1 MEFAIFD
8 LDGCVSDDRHRR
20 ELMPNTGSPS
30 GDLEADYS
38 EYHNAC
44 DQDPVVRFG
53 LEAIRRAERK
63 GFAVLFV
70 TSRPYLYREK
80 TVRWVQNRLGIETPT
95 LFMRPNLDV
104 QSSPAL
110 KVHLLKARGVR
121 PEQIRVAFDD
131 RQDVLQAYRA
141 YGVPDHRLRLLDVAK
156 MPLPFQPNFKC
167 NPFPDVE
174 PLDTDPARWLREGEK
189 VFRRADGKYKD
200 AYLVAGDVMAAL
212 FPEGVTL
219 EGAEDFQRFGVLT
232 QIVGKVTR
240 YAMTLED
247 GGHADSA
254 FDLSVYGSMLRA
266 ITKEGI
272 QE

>member
-20 ELMPNTGSPS
+20 HLLPERMFADRVELYT
-30 GDLEADYS
+30 A
-38 EYHNAC
+38 YHDKC
-44 DQDPVVRFG
+44 DEDKVVPAG
-53 LEAIRRAERK
+53 LAAIREAEKKSLVVIFITGRP
-63 GFAVLFV
+63 
-70 TSRPYLYREK
+70 SRFREK
-80 TVRWVQNRLGIETPT
+80 TVLWISERLGIDTPT
-95 LFMRPNLDV
+95 LLMRAEGDQRSAPD
-104 QSSPAL
+104 L
-110 KVHLLKARGVR
+110 KVHALSSRGFQ
-121 PEQIRVAFDD
+121 PNQIQLAYDD
-131 RQDVLQAYRA
+131 RDDILRA
-141 YGVPDHRLRLLDVAK
+141 YAGYGVAVARLRKLSVDLA
-156 MPLPFQPNFKC
+156 PPSIQPNFKC

>member
-1 MEFAIFD
+1 VIMEFAIFD

-20 ELMPNTGSPS
+20 HLLPRLG
-30 GDLEADYS
+30 ADDEFYTA
-38 EYHNAC
+38 YHDKC
-44 DQDPVVRFG
+44 DEDKVVPAG
-53 LEAIRRAERK
+53 LAAIREAEK
-63 GFAVLFV
+63 KSLVVIFITG
-70 TSRPYLYREK
+70 RPFRFREK
-80 TVRWVQNRLGIETPT
+80 TVLWISQRLGIDTPT
-95 LFMRPNLDV
+95 LFMRDKGDQRSAPD
-104 QSSPAL
+104 L
-110 KVHLLKARGVR
+110 KVHALSSRGVR
-121 PEQIRVAFDD
+121 PSQIQLAYDD
-131 RQDVLQAYRA
+131 RDDILRA
-141 YGVPDHRLRLLDVAK
+141 YAGYGVAVARLRKLSVDLA
-156 MPLPFQPNFKC
+156 PPFDPSFTC
-167 NPFPDVE
+167 NQFPDVE

-189 VFRRADGKYKD
+189 VFQRADGKYKD